1 MAEVL
6 KRENV
11 DRGCIYVGPT
21 TNLTKF
27 GNETEFRNEALRDA
41 AKEAAKRQGKP
52 GGKPG
57 SIQVNTGT
65 CLMEVYRP
73 LIHDDYAFVS
83 FSDPGGEI
91 GTYGFV
97 RKGSRWNVIE
107 KNLSAIW

>member
-1 MAEVL
+1 MDEVL

-11 DRGCIYVGPT
+11 DRGCVYVGPT

-27 GNETEFRNEALRDA
+27 GNETEFRSEALRDA
-41 AKEAAKRQGKP
+41 AKEAAKRQRKP
-52 GGKPG
+52 DG
-57 SIQVNTGT
+57 SIQGNTGT

-73 LIHDDYAFVS
+73 LIHDNYAFVS

>member
-1 MAEVL
+1 MDEVL
-6 KRENV
+6 KRENA
-11 DRGCIYVGPT
+11 DRGCFYVGPT

-27 GNETEFRNEALRDA
+27 GNETEFRNEALREV

-52 GGKPG
+52 GSKLRPV
-57 SIQVNTGT
+57 QVNTGA

-73 LIHDDYAFVS
+73 VIHGDYAFVS

-97 RKGSRWNVIE
+97 REGSRWSVIE
-107 KNLSAIW
+107 KSLSAIW